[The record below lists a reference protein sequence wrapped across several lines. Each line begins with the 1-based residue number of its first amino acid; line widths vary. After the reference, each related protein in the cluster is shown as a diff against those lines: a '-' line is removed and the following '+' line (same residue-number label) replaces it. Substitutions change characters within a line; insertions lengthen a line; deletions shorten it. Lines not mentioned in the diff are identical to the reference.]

1 MSAKD
6 LLSIFKTTF
15 AAWNRHEAPRL
26 GAALAF
32 YTILSLSP
40 LVIIVVALAGLIF
53 SRSTAQA
60 HVLSQVQGMIGLE
73 GGKAMQAM
81 LANAQKPA
89 AGILGTIVGLLS
101 LFFGASGVF
110 TELRSALNLIWEVD
124 AEETSGVVALLRER
138 FFSFGMV
145 LSIGFLLLVSLV
157 ISAVLAAAGKF
168 FGGLLPIP
176 SSVLAVLNFLLS
188 YIGVAVLF
196 GLIFR
201 FVPEAKVRWR
211 NVWPGALATALFF
224 TIGKTLIGLYLGKSS
239 LGSAYGAAGSVI
251 VVIVWVYYSAQIF
264 FFGAELT
271 HAYSERRSPSA
282 PGDSE
287 AQNTALQRNG
297 LWEEH
302 HSRSATRW

>member
-1 MSAKD
+1 MITKD
-6 LLSIFKTTF
+6 LLSILKTTF
-15 AAWNRHEAPRL
+15 AAWNKHEAPRL

-40 LVIIVVALAGLIF
+40 LVIIVVALAGVIF

-60 HVLSQVQGMIGLE
+60 HILSQVQGMIGVE
-73 GGKAMQAM
+73 GGKAMESM

-101 LFFGASGVF
+101 LLFGASGVF
-110 TELRSALNLIWEVD
+110 TELRSALNLIWEVNP
-124 AEETSGVVALLRER
+124 ENTSGVVALLRER

-157 ISAVLAAAGKF
+157 VSTILAAVGKF

-176 SSVLAVLNFLLS
+176 SPVLAVLNFLLS

-201 FVPEAKVRWR
+201 FVPEAKVRWV
-211 NVWPGALATALFF
+211 NVWLGALATALFF
-224 TIGKTLIGLYLGKSS
+224 TIGKTVIGLYLGKSS

-264 FFGAELT
+264 FFGAEFT
-271 HAYSERRSPSA
+271 HAYSEHRSA
-282 PGDSE
+282 PAPGGSE
-287 AQNTALQRNG
+287 AVR
-297 LWEEH
+297 
-302 HSRSATRW
+302 HSAAA

>member
-1 MSAKD
+1 MRTKE
-6 LLSIFKTTF
+6 LWPILKTTF
-15 AAWNRHEAPRL
+15 TAWNGHEAPRL

-40 LVIIVVALAGLIF
+40 LVILVVALAGLLF

-60 HVLSQVQGMIGLE
+60 HILSQVQGMIGPV
-73 GGKAMQAM
+73 GGKAVESM
-81 LANAQKPA
+81 LANSQKPV

-101 LFFGASGVF
+101 LLFGASGVF
-110 TELRSALNLIWEVD
+110 TELRSALNLIWEVKP
-124 AEETSGVVALLRER
+124 EERSGILGLMRER

-157 ISAVLAAAGKF
+157 LSTVLATIGKF

-176 SSVLAVLNFLLS
+176 SAVLTVFNFLIS

-201 FVPEAKVRWR
+201 FVPEAKVRWQ
-211 NVWPGALATALFF
+211 NIWLGALVTAMFF

-239 LGSAYGAAGSVI
+239 VGSTYGAAGSVI

-264 FFGAELT
+264 FFGAEFT
-271 HAYSERRSPSA
+271 HAYAEHRLPIAQDATGAVTRSNA
-282 PGDSE
+282 
-287 AQNTALQRNG
+287 A
-297 LWEEH
+297 
-302 HSRSATRW
+302 

>member
-1 MSAKD
+1 MSTKD
-6 LLSIFKTTF
+6 LLSILKTTV
-15 AAWNRHEAPRL
+15 AAWNKHEAPRL

-40 LVIIVVALAGLIF
+40 LVIIVVALAGVIF

-60 HVLSQVQGMIGLE
+60 HILSQVQGMIGVE
-73 GGKAMQAM
+73 GGKAMESM

-101 LFFGASGVF
+101 LLFGASGVF
-110 TELRSALNLIWEVD
+110 TELRSALNLIWEVNP
-124 AEETSGVVALLRER
+124 ENTSGVVALLRER

-157 ISAVLAAAGKF
+157 VSTILAAVGKF

-176 SSVLAVLNFLLS
+176 SPVLAVLNFLLS

-201 FVPEAKVRWR
+201 FVPEAKVRWV
-211 NVWPGALATALFF
+211 NVWLGALATALLF

-264 FFGAELT
+264 FFGAEFT
-271 HAYSERRSPSA
+271 RAYSEHRSA
-282 PGDSE
+282 PAPGGSE
-287 AQNTALQRNG
+287 AAR
-297 LWEEH
+297 
-302 HSRSATRW
+302 HSAAA

>member
-1 MSAKD
+1 MSTKD
-6 LLSIFKTTF
+6 LLSILKTTF
-15 AAWNRHEAPRL
+15 AAWNKHEAPRL

-60 HVLSQVQGMIGLE
+60 HILSQVQGMIGME
-73 GGKAMQAM
+73 GGKAMESM

-101 LFFGASGVF
+101 LLFGASGVF
-110 TELRSALNLIWEVD
+110 TELRSALNLIWEVNP
-124 AEETSGVVALLRER
+124 EETSGVVALLRER

-157 ISAVLAAAGKF
+157 VSTILAALGKF
-168 FGGLLPIP
+168 FGGLLPVP
-176 SSVLAVLNFLLS
+176 SPVLAVLNFLLS

-201 FVPEAKVRWR
+201 FVPEAKVRWV
-211 NVWPGALATALFF
+211 NVWLGALATALFF

-264 FFGAELT
+264 FFGAEFT
-271 HAYSERRSPSA
+271 HAYSEHRSA
-282 PGDSE
+282 PAPGSSG
-287 AQNTALQRNG
+287 AVR
-297 LWEEH
+297 
-302 HSRSATRW
+302 HSAAA

>member
-1 MSAKD
+1 MSTKD
-6 LLSIFKTTF
+6 LLSILKTTF
-15 AAWNRHEAPRL
+15 AAWNKHEAPRL

-40 LVIIVVALAGLIF
+40 LVIIVVALAGVIF

-60 HVLSQVQGMIGLE
+60 HILSQVQGMIGVE
-73 GGKAMQAM
+73 GGKAMESM

-101 LFFGASGVF
+101 LLFGASGVF
-110 TELRSALNLIWEVD
+110 TELRSALNLIWEVNP
-124 AEETSGVVALLRER
+124 EETSGVVALLRER

-157 ISAVLAAAGKF
+157 VSTVLAAVGKF

-176 SSVLAVLNFLLS
+176 SPVLAVLNFLLS

-201 FVPEAKVRWR
+201 FVPEAKVRWV
-211 NVWPGALATALFF
+211 NVWLGALATALFF

-264 FFGAELT
+264 FFGAEFT
-271 HAYSERRSPSA
+271 HAYSEHRSA
-282 PGDSE
+282 PAPGGSE
-287 AQNTALQRNG
+287 AVR
-297 LWEEH
+297 
-302 HSRSATRW
+302 HSAAA

>member
-1 MSAKD
+1 MYIKVAFA
-6 LLSIFKTTF
+6 LLKETF
-15 AAWNRHEAPRL
+15 SAWNTHEAPRL

-60 HVLSQVQGMIGLE
+60 HILSQVQGMIGSE
-73 GGKAMQAM
+73 GAKAVAAM
-81 LANAQKPA
+81 LANAQRPA
-89 AGILGTIVGLLS
+89 AGVLGSVVGILS
-101 LFFGASGVF
+101 LLFGASGVF
-110 TELRSALNLIWEVD
+110 TELRSALNLIWEVK
-124 AEETSGVVALLRER
+124 AEQTSGVLALLRER

-157 ISAVLAAAGKF
+157 VSTVLAAVGKF

-176 SSVLAVLNFLLS
+176 SAVLAVVNFLVS

-211 NVWPGALATALFF
+211 NVWPGALMTAMFF
-224 TIGKTLIGLYLGKSS
+224 TVGKTLIGLYLGKTGV
-239 LGSAYGAAGSVI
+239 GSPYGAAGSVI

-264 FFGAELT
+264 FFGAEFT
-271 HAYSERRSPSA
+271 HAYAEHQMSA
-282 PGDSE
+282 ISNDSG
-287 AQNTALQRNG
+287 AVNSRTA
-297 LWEEH
+297 
-302 HSRSATRW
+302 A

>member
-1 MSAKD
+1 MSTKD
-6 LLSIFKTTF
+6 LISIVKATF

-40 LVIIVVALAGLIF
+40 LVIIVVALAGLVF

-60 HVLSQVQGMIGLE
+60 HILSQVQGMIGQD
-73 GGKAMQAM
+73 GGKAVESM

-89 AGILGTIVGLLS
+89 AGILGTIVGILS
-101 LFFGASGVF
+101 LLFGASGVF
-110 TELRSALNLIWEVD
+110 TELRSALNLIWEVKP
-124 AEETSGVVALLRER
+124 EETSGVVALVRER

-157 ISAVLAAAGKF
+157 VSTVLAAIGKF

-176 SSVLAVLNFLLS
+176 SPALAIMNFLLS
-188 YIGVAVLF
+188 YVGVAILF

-201 FVPEAKVRWR
+201 FVPEAGIRWR
-211 NVWPGALATALFF
+211 NVWPGALVTAMFF

-239 LGSAYGAAGSVI
+239 VGSAYGAAGSVI

-264 FFGAELT
+264 FFGAEFT
-271 HAYSERRSPSA
+271 HACAEHQLPVALGSSA
-282 PGDSE
+282 SKGHS
-287 AQNTALQRNG
+287 TA
-297 LWEEH
+297 
-302 HSRSATRW
+302 A

>member
-1 MSAKD
+1 MYIKAPF
-6 LLSIFKTTF
+6 SILKTTF
-15 AAWNRHEAPRL
+15 SSWNTHEAPRL

-60 HVLSQVQGMIGLE
+60 HILSQVQGMIGPE
-73 GGKAMQAM
+73 GAKAVTAM
-81 LANAQKPA
+81 LANAQRPTTGVLGTLV
-89 AGILGTIVGLLS
+89 GILSLL
-101 LFFGASGVF
+101 FGASGVF
-110 TELRSALNLIWEVD
+110 TELRSALNLIWGVKPEQ
-124 AEETSGVVALLRER
+124 TSGVLGLVRER

-157 ISAVLAAAGKF
+157 VSTVLAAIGKF

-176 SSVLAVLNFLLS
+176 SAVLAVFNFLIS
-188 YIGVAVLF
+188 YIGVTVLF

-211 NVWPGALATALFF
+211 NVWPGALVTAMFF
-224 TIGKTLIGLYLGKSS
+224 TIGKTLIGLYLGKASV
-239 LGSAYGAAGSVI
+239 GSPYGAAGSVI

-264 FFGAELT
+264 FFGAEFT
-271 HAYSERRSPSA
+271 HAYAEHQMSAISNA
-282 PGDSE
+282 PGAVNSR
-287 AQNTALQRNG
+287 TA
-297 LWEEH
+297 
-302 HSRSATRW
+302 A